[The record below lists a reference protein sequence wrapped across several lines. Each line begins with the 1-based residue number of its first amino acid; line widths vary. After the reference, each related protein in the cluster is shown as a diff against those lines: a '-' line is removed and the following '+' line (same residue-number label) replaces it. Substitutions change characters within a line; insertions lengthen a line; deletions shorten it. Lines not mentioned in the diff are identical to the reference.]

1 MDSLARFVVV
11 ALAALLVGIP
21 LWTLV
26 LAPDAF
32 SPGMVAEPGFWVTVG
47 IGLVLLVGGFVLGRR
62 ADVG

>member
-26 LAPDAF
+26 LAPGEF
-32 SPGMVAEPGFWVTVG
+32 SPGMAVDPGFWVTVG
-47 IGLVLLVGGFVLGRR
+47 IGLVLLVAGFVLGRR